1 LAGLSVHAIGV
12 IGLVVIFI
20 IGTTRPINL
29 GVLALVATF
38 LVGSFA
44 VHETPRE
51 MYSGFPV
58 DLFVLLTGV
67 TYLFGIA
74 VRNGTVDRI
83 VEESVRAAGGHRAL
97 IPWIVF
103 VLAAAPAMAGAL
115 GSTGVALLAPLAMRV
130 AERCEIDRR
139 LMGLMVVHGAAA
151 GNFSPLNVLGAIVYQ
166 AVTSRGLQMSVWTLF
181 AGNLIFNLAIAVVLV
196 LIFRRRRP
204 FIAAKEAGSSDPAA
218 SVAGPNHL
226 RQGYGGPP
234 KLHAKAEGPASF
246 SSSFQASTRSLTVD
260 QISTLL
266 ALAGV
271 AVVALG
277 FGLSIG
283 FLAFAAAGLLQLAFP
298 KSSEGAERLVAWN
311 VVLLVCGV
319 VTYVAA
325 LQRYGTVT
333 AVGQSIAALGSPL
346 VVALLLC
353 GVGAVTSAFA
363 SSAGILGA
371 MIPLAA
377 PLMATGAIGTTG
389 LVTALCLSATLVD
402 ATPFST
408 VGALAVA
415 NASDSERTHVYNGM
429 LAWGASM
436 VIIAPI
442 LTWLVFVVLG

>member
-1 LAGLSVHAIGV
+1 LTPVHTLGVAGLA
-12 IGLVVIFI
+12 LIFL
-20 IGTTRPINL
+20 IGTLRPINL
-29 GVLALVATF
+29 GVLALVMTF
-38 LVGSFA
+38 LVGTFV
-44 VHETPRE
+44 VHEAPRE

-67 TYLFGIA
+67 TYLFGVA
-74 VRNGTVDRI
+74 VKNGTVDWI
-83 VEESVRAAGGHRAL
+83 VEASVRRAQGRRAL
-97 IPWIVF
+97 VPWIVF
-103 VLAAAPAMAGAL
+103 ALAAAPAMAGAL

-151 GNFSPLNVLGAIVYQ
+151 GNFSPLNVLGAIVHQ
-166 AVTSRGLQMSVWTLF
+166 AVTSRGLEMSVWTLF
-181 AGNLIFNLAIAVVLV
+181 AGNLVANLVVAVVLV
-196 LIFRRRRP
+196 IIFRGRRP
-204 FIAAKEAGSSDPAA
+204 FAGAMNTATPAPAA
-218 SVAGPNHL
+218 GMETPRRPLAIH
-226 RQGYGGPP
+226 
-234 KLHAKAEGPASF
+234 
-246 SSSFQASTRSLTVD
+246 
-260 QISTLL
+260 QICTIA

-283 FLAFAAAGLLQLAFP
+283 FLAFGAAAILQLAFP
-298 KSSEGAERLVAWN
+298 KSSEGAERLVAWG

-319 VTYVAA
+319 VTYVGA
-325 LQRYGTVT
+325 LQRYGTIT
-333 AVGQSIAALGSPL
+333 AVGESIASLGSPL

-377 PLMATGAIGTTG
+377 PFMAQGVVGTTG
-389 LVTALCLSATLVD
+389 FVTALALSATLVD

-415 NASDSERTHVYNGM
+415 NASDTERTHVYNGM

-442 LTWLVFVVLG
+442 VTWLVFVLPGR

>member
-1 LAGLSVHAIGV
+1 MNPVHTLGVAGLAF
-12 IGLVVIFI
+12 IFI
-20 IGTTRPINL
+20 IGTLRPINL
-29 GVLALVATF
+29 GVLALVLTF
-38 LVGSFA
+38 LIGTFV
-44 VHETPRE
+44 VHEAPRE

-67 TYLFGIA
+67 TYLFGVA
-74 VRNGTVDRI
+74 VKNGTVDWI
-83 VEESVRAAGGHRAL
+83 VEASVRRAQGRRAL
-97 IPWIVF
+97 VPWIVF
-103 VLAAAPAMAGAL
+103 ALAAAPAMAGAL

-151 GNFSPLNVLGAIVYQ
+151 GNFSPLNVLGAIVHQ
-166 AVTSRGLQMSVWTLF
+166 AVTSRGLEMSVWTLF
-181 AGNLIFNLAIAVVLV
+181 AGNLIANLTVAVVLV
-196 LIFRRRRP
+196 IIFRNRQPFAGALTAASSATGVAMETGRRP
-204 FIAAKEAGSSDPAA
+204 LAIDQVCTIAA
-218 SVAGPNHL
+218 L
-226 RQGYGGPP
+226 
-234 KLHAKAEGPASF
+234 
-246 SSSFQASTRSLTVD
+246 
-260 QISTLL
+260 
-266 ALAGV
+266 V
-271 AVVALG
+271 AVAVIALG

-283 FLAFAAAGLLQLAFP
+283 FLAFGAAAILQLAFP
-298 KSSEGAERLVAWN
+298 KSSEGAEKLVAWG

-319 VTYVAA
+319 VTYVGA
-325 LQRYGTVT
+325 LQRYGTIT
-333 AVGQSIAALGSPL
+333 AAGQSIASLGSPL

-377 PLMATGAIGTTG
+377 PFMAQGLVGTTG
-389 LVTALCLSATLVD
+389 FVTALALSATLVD

-415 NASDSERTHVYNGM
+415 NASDTERRHVYNGM

-442 LTWLVFVVLG
+442 VTWLVFVLPGRW

>member
-1 LAGLSVHAIGV
+1 MAGLSVHAIGV

-38 LVGSFA
+38 LVGSFV
-44 VHETPRE
+44 VHEAPRE

-83 VEESVRAAGGHRAL
+83 VEGSVRASRGHRTL

-130 AERCEIDRR
+130 AERCQIDRR

-196 LIFRRRRP
+196 LIFRRPRP
-204 FIAAKEAGSSDPAA
+204 FAGVCERDACRA
-218 SVAGPNHL
+218 D
-226 RQGYGGPP
+226 
-234 KLHAKAEGPASF
+234 GPAS
-246 SSSFQASTRSLTVD
+246 SGRLSID

-333 AVGQSIAALGSPL
+333 AVGQNIAGLGSPL

-377 PLMATGAIGTTG
+377 PLMAQGAIGTTG

-442 LTWLVFVVLG
+442 LTWLVFVVPG

>member
-204 FIAAKEAGSSDPAA
+204 FIAAKEAGSSDPA
-218 SVAGPNHL
+218 VPAGP
-226 RQGYGGPP
+226 
-234 KLHAKAEGPASF
+234 
-246 SSSFQASTRSLTVD
+246 ASTRSLTVD

-333 AVGQSIAALGSPL
+333 AVGQSIAELGSPL

-436 VIIAPI
+436 VVIAPI

>member
-1 LAGLSVHAIGV
+1 MTPVHTLGVAGLA
-12 IGLVVIFI
+12 LIFI
-20 IGTTRPINL
+20 IGTLRPINL
-29 GVLALVATF
+29 GVLALVLTF
-38 LVGSFA
+38 VIGTFV
-44 VHETPRE
+44 VHEAPRE

-67 TYLFGIA
+67 TYLFGVA
-74 VRNGTVDRI
+74 VKNGTVDWI
-83 VEESVRAAGGHRAL
+83 VEASVRRAQGRRAL
-97 IPWIVF
+97 VPWIVF
-103 VLAAAPAMAGAL
+103 ALAAAPAMAGAL

-151 GNFSPLNVLGAIVYQ
+151 GNFSPLNVLGAIVHQ
-166 AVTSRGLQMSVWTLF
+166 AVTSRGLEMSIWTLF
-181 AGNLIFNLAIAVVLV
+181 AGNLIANLVVAAVLV
-196 LIFRRRRP
+196 IIFRGRRP
-204 FIAAKEAGSSDPAA
+204 FAGAAVATTPAPAVNKETGSRPLAI
-218 SVAGPNHL
+218 
-226 RQGYGGPP
+226 
-234 KLHAKAEGPASF
+234 
-246 SSSFQASTRSLTVD
+246 D
-260 QISTLL
+260 QICTIA

-271 AVVALG
+271 AVIALG

-283 FLAFAAAGLLQLAFP
+283 FLAFGAAAILQLAFP
-298 KSSEGAERLVAWN
+298 KSSEGAERLVAWG

-319 VTYVAA
+319 VTYVGA
-325 LQRYGTVT
+325 LQRYGTIT

-353 GVGAVTSAFA
+353 GVGAITSAFA

-377 PLMATGAIGTTG
+377 PFMSQGLVGTTG
-389 LVTALCLSATLVD
+389 FVTALALSATLVD

-415 NASDSERTHVYNGM
+415 NASETERRHVYNGM

-436 VIIAPI
+436 VIIAPVV
-442 LTWLVFVVLG
+442 TWLVFVLPGR